1 MWCNKVCRLVG
12 YKNLLQHN
20 YLVWSVIAV
29 TVVILSRLVYRKGMD
44 LLAGVIPLITALYPQ
59 VHFLIGKSPKL
70 IFSFF
75 FSDPVLLLWFCLT
88 VKATYPVYTCMYV
101 YVWVKGRERRKGVF
115 VHASRKLWNC
125 LISPVGSSILPG
137 GDGPK
142 RVLLEE
148 VREQYELHDR
158 VTFIGSLCHSQ
169 VHEVYLW
176 I

>member
-12 YKNLLQHN
+12 YKNLVQHN

-75 FSDPVLLLWFCLT
+75 FSDPVLLL
-88 VKATYPVYTCMYV
+88 
-101 YVWVKGRERRKGVF
+101 
-115 VHASRKLWNC
+115 
-125 LISPVGSSILPG
+125 
-137 GDGPK
+137 
-142 RVLLEE
+142 
-148 VREQYELHDR
+148 
-158 VTFIGSLCHSQ
+158 
-169 VHEVYLW
+169 
-176 I
+176 

>member
-12 YKNLLQHN
+12 YKNLVQHN

-75 FSDPVLLLWFCLT
+75 F
-88 VKATYPVYTCMYV
+88 
-101 YVWVKGRERRKGVF
+101 
-115 VHASRKLWNC
+115 
-125 LISPVGSSILPG
+125 LILYCYYDSV
-137 GDGPK
+137 
-142 RVLLEE
+142 
-148 VREQYELHDR
+148 
-158 VTFIGSLCHSQ
+158 
-169 VHEVYLW
+169 
-176 I
+176 